1 MVVSPKIAYAAMNT
15 PITFPPPEPTLRLTR
30 PSAEK
35 WVATLAEERRRLN
48 EDQEALR
55 EREQNLRDYEARLR
69 VLQSEIEAGRA
80 PAATPTAAG
89 ARGGTHAAFARPSSQ
104 VPFVDDTA
112 LQAAWEKLYRAREL
126 LEAEQR
132 NLRDDRIAL
141 SDMDAQ
147 IKHREDALAAREAK
161 VAEHEALVTAAA
173 TALAEEEP
181 KGASAMGKLTSAPFN
196 LARSMFGKK

>member
-1 MVVSPKIAYAAMNT
+1 MVVSPKTAYAAMNT
-15 PITFPPPEPTLRLTR
+15 PITFPPPEPPLRLAR

-35 WVATLAEERRRLN
+35 WAATLAEERRRLN

-69 VLQSEIEAGRA
+69 VLQAEIEAGRGPA
-80 PAATPTAAG
+80 AATP
-89 ARGGTHAAFARPSSQ
+89 RGGTTAAFSRPSSQ
-104 VPFVDDTA
+104 TPFADDA
-112 LQAAWEKLYRAREL
+112 GLQAAWDKLYRAREL

-141 SDMDAQ
+141 RDLDAQ
-147 IKHREDALAAREAK
+147 IKQREEALAAREAK
-161 VAEHEALVTAAA
+161 VAEHEALLTAAA
-173 TALAEEEP
+173 SSLADEGP
-181 KGASAMGKLTSAPFN
+181 KAASAMGKLTSAPFN